1 MGLMKDNFKQFLADN
16 GYIWSGYIAEHYGR
30 NYEQFKIC
38 DKFALAGL
46 NNKYILLGS
55 RYDYDEDDGYIKV
68 TDDPVVKYIKHTD
81 IMFRVYTINKSGN
94 FELEKDLSAEWVR
107 YQALNVKDY
116 IKDTLPYTRH
126 IQVSY
131 PKRIQERKNLLA
143 QEIELLTKSTN
154 DTIREMEDTIF
165 LSKMVEDVLG
175 KVQQERLIKQQ
186 IGLGAKDD
194 FKDTTSND
202 ACLQHLTDTFG
213 SRK

>member
-1 MGLMKDNFKQFLADN
+1 MNKYKFQEFLQQN
-16 GYIWSGYIAEHYGR
+16 GYRWSGYVAEYYGR
-30 NYEQFKIC
+30 DCEQFKIC

-68 TDDPVVKYIKHTD
+68 NDDPFVKYVRHNE
-81 IMFRVYTINKSGN
+81 IMFRVYTRNKIDK

-107 YQALNVKDY
+107 YQALNVEDY
-116 IKDTLPYTRH
+116 AENTLPYTRH
-126 IQVSY
+126 IQESY
-131 PKRIQERKNLLA
+131 PKRIKERKSFLA

-154 DTIREMEDTIF
+154 DTIREMEDTIS
-165 LSKMVEDVLG
+165 LSKMVEEVLG
-175 KVQQERLIKQQ
+175 KVQQERLIQQ
-186 IGLGAKDD
+186 AIQLGAKDD

-213 SRK
+213 K

>member
-1 MGLMKDNFKQFLADN
+1 MDTEMFKEFLKDN
-16 GYIWSGYIAEHYGR
+16 GYNWSGYIAEYYGR
-30 NYEQFKIC
+30 DCEQFKIC
-38 DKFALAGL
+38 DEFALAGL

-55 RYDYDEDDGYIKV
+55 HYDWDEDDGYIKV
-68 TDDPVVKYIKHTD
+68 NDHQFIKYIKHTD
-81 IMFRVYTINKSGN
+81 IMFRVYTRNKSGN

-107 YQALNVKDY
+107 YQALNIKDY
-116 IKDTLPYTRH
+116 VKDTLPYTRH

-165 LSKMVEDVLG
+165 LSKMVEEVLG
-175 KVQQERLIKQQ
+175 KVQQERLIKRQ
-186 IGLGAKDD
+186 IELGAKDN

>member
-16 GYIWSGYIAEHYGR
+16 GYRWSGYIAEHYGR
-30 NYEQFKIC
+30 DYEQFKSC
-38 DKFALAGL
+38 DKFFSCL
-46 NNKYILLGS
+46 NNTYILLGS
-55 RYDYDEDDGYIKV
+55 HYDWDEEDGYIKV
-68 TDDPVVKYIKHTD
+68 FDDPFVKYIKHTD
-81 IMFRVYTINKSGN
+81 IMFRVYTRNKSGN

-154 DTIREMEDTIF
+154 DTIREMEDTIS
-165 LSKMVEDVLG
+165 LSKMVEEVLG
-175 KVQQERLIKQQ
+175 KVQQERLIQQ
-186 IGLGAKDD
+186 AIQLGAKDN

-213 SRK
+213 K